1 MGQRV
6 KFVGG
11 ESPLDMDVAVLQP
24 AELLESLLKCCDPP
38 LPFRVRLRAMHQ
50 DTEAPHSAA
59 LLCARR
65 ERPCRCRTAKQ
76 RDELAALYAEP
87 EHGEFLPCH
96 LASPPEPKSAGD
108 ECRSA

>member
-1 MGQRV
+1 MWQPV
-6 KFVGG
+6 EIVGG

-59 LLCARR
+59 LLCPRC
-65 ERPCRCRTAKQ
+65 ERPSCGQAAEEG
-76 RDELAALYAEP
+76 DELAHGSQTDP
-87 EHGEFLPCH
+87 EWQRRVAAFQQGLQEL
-96 LASPPEPKSAGD
+96 G
-108 ECRSA
+108 